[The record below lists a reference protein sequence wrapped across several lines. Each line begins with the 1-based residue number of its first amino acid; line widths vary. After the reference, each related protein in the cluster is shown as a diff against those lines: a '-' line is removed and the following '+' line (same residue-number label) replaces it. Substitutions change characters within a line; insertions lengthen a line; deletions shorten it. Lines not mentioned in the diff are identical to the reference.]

1 MPFWRLPP
9 FSNTT
14 VICPAYI
21 HIYTYIYIYT
31 VYAQNRKGILVK
43 WCMNMLCA
51 ISKLFEKVVCNQLY
65 DYFTKNKLFH
75 DNQYGFRTK
84 HSTELAVTELVDRV
98 LLNVDNKQVP
108 FAVFMDLSKA
118 LDTLDHKI
126 LIDKLQHYVIRGIS
140 LMWLQR
146 YL

>member
-1 MPFWRLPP
+1 
-9 FSNTT
+9 
-14 VICPAYI
+14 
-21 HIYTYIYIYT
+21 
-31 VYAQNRKGILVK
+31 
-43 WCMNMLCA
+43 MNMLCA
-51 ISKLFEKVVCNQLY
+51 ISKLFEKVVYNQLY

-98 LLNVDNKQVP
+98 LLNVDNKQVL

-140 LMWLQR
+140 LMWLQK